1 MATKRPA
8 KIASK
13 KKGKGS
19 ARTCPSCNTDMQM
32 TRVMRFT
39 EGPSGMFWVCTS
51 ATCMFVVS
59 KHDVKVGSLLQ
70 KTA

>member
-13 KKGKGS
+13 KKGKANS
-19 ARTCPSCNTDMQM
+19 RTCPVCETEMQI

-39 EGPSGMFWVCTS
+39 EGASGMLWACTS
-51 ATCMFVVS
+51 NTCLALVS
-59 KHDVKVGSLLQ
+59 KHGQHVGSLLD
-70 KTA
+70 KSA